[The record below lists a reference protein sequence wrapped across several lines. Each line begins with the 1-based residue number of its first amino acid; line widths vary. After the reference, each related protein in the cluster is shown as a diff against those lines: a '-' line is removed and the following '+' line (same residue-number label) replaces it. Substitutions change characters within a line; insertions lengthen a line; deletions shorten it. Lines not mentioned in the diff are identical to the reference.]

1 MSPLGLHIN
10 TDVRVVPVD
19 MNVTTEEFE
28 VAWGLLWG
36 FPNFTHLG
44 LGEASDAE
52 RCFVCCCRPRTTNA
66 TLPYPPPS
74 NVTNVTNAMPVC
86 NLAPDPVLP
95 SEEDEGLEC
104 HRTDLG
110 VICVNSSSASNA
122 SVVGKR
128 CQSCMFYLRVLYS

>member
-1 MSPLGLHIN
+1 MLNGVSFA
-10 TDVRVVPVD
+10 VVDPALR
-19 MNVTTEEFE
+19 T
-28 VAWGLLWG
+28 
-36 FPNFTHLG
+36 P
-44 LGEASDAE
+44 
-52 RCFVCCCRPRTTNA
+52 RCRT
-66 TLPYPPPS
+66 PPPS